1 MDDELLH
8 IRISKKIKAQM
19 QILIDEGYF
28 NNHAEIVREGIRN
41 TVLKYKEE
49 IKKETKKR

>member
-8 IRISKKIKAQM
+8 IRISKKIKEQM
-19 QILIDEGYF
+19 QVLIDEGYF

-49 IKKETKKR
+49 IRHSKKK